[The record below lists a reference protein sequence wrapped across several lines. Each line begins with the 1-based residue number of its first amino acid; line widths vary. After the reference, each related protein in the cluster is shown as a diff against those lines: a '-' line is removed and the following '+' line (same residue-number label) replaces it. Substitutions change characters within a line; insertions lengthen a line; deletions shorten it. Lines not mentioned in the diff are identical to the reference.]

1 MYKVR
6 LQSFE
11 GPFDL
16 LVYLIETA
24 EMSIYDIK
32 ISQITNQ
39 YLEYLQAMQERN
51 IAVATEFMVLAASLI
66 EIKSKMI
73 LPRVS
78 QEETA
83 LTEEDPRTE
92 LVERLLEYKRF
103 KQAAQLLEEREEIG
117 MRMFEKPQEDISAY
131 LENPDEYLSLDLKQF
146 AAAFRLFIEKKH
158 KVESVK
164 RHYERVERERASM
177 EKRMSLILKAVRRR
191 IGQVFSFKELIQ
203 NKKDRYDIVVTFLSL
218 LEMAK
223 ERVIRIDQQAN
234 YGDISVS
241 AGERVNEDTVLEYD
255 EDAAEV
261 QSAGSAAGGL
271 ETGNARSPGADGAA
285 EVGRTATAR
294 QDGAQPD
301 IGMTGKAEVRDDE

>member
-1 MYKVR
+1 
-6 LQSFE
+6 
-11 GPFDL
+11 
-16 LVYLIETA
+16 
-24 EMSIYDIK
+24 
-32 ISQITNQ
+32 
-39 YLEYLQAMQERN
+39 
-51 IAVATEFMVLAASLI
+51 
-66 EIKSKMI
+66 
-73 LPRVS
+73 
-78 QEETA
+78 
-83 LTEEDPRTE
+83 
-92 LVERLLEYKRF
+92 
-103 KQAAQLLEEREEIG
+103 

-177 EKRMSLILKAVRRR
+177 EKRMSLILKAVRRK

-241 AGERVNEDTVLEYD
+241 AGERVNEDTVLEHD

-261 QSAGSAAGGL
+261 QSAAGGL
-271 ETGNARSPGADGAA
+271 ETGNARSPGAGSAA
-285 EVGRTATAR
+285 EVGRTAAAR